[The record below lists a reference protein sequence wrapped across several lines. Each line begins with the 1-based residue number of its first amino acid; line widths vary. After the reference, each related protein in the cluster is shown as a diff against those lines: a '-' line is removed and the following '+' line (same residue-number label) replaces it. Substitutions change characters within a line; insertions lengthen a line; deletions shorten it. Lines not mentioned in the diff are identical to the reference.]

1 MIKQNYRLKVFTVLL
16 IIHVAIT
23 GIAQIQDAP
32 LHQKLATWK
41 ASAAFATAG
50 VGYAVS
56 DSQTGEKLLLSE
68 PQQSL
73 VPASI
78 LKLIT
83 TGTALEMLGPDFRFE
98 TIMEAVGIV
107 KNDTLFGNLHII
119 GGGDA
124 TLGSEYFPENNRF
137 IADCIK
143 ALKSKNIKVIT
154 GKLIMDGSIYESQSI
169 PDTWIWEDIGN
180 YYGAGVSAFSINDN
194 LYEVHLSSP
203 QEAGRPTKINSMHPE
218 IPGLQL
224 QNEVL
229 SSDINSDQ
237 AYIYGSPMEYNR
249 VIRGTIPKGKSDFV
263 IKGSM
268 PDPSA
273 YLAQYFRNELKN
285 NGIITEGDTEY
296 ATVKKGEGEVVIRFE
311 NQSPTL
317 REIIKVTNYESV
329 NLFAENF
336 LKYISYK
343 KSGLGVT
350 KRGCK
355 LVTEFWKENGI
366 DLTGFFMSDG
376 SGLSRFNAITP
387 GQMVQILNYMRTRSA
402 YSEDFYQ
409 SLATAGEGT
418 LTAMRI
424 ESFPRHSLRAKSG
437 SMTRVRC
444 MAGYLTTQSG
454 RQLSYTIMLNN
465 FTCSQGEAVRKIEE
479 MLVELRKL

>member
-1 MIKQNYRLKVFTVLL
+1 MSKQNYLLKVFTVLL
-16 IIHVAIT
+16 LILWSFT
-23 GIAQIQDAP
+23 GIAQNALAP
-32 LHQKLATWK
+32 LQQKMTSWK
-41 ASAAFATAG
+41 AYPAFATAG
-50 VGYAVS
+50 IGYAVS
-56 DSQTGEKLLLSE
+56 DCKTGEKLLQSE

-78 LKLIT
+78 LKLVT
-83 TGTALEMLGPDFRFE
+83 TATALEMLGPDFRFE
-98 TIMEAVGIV
+98 TIMEAVGTV
-107 KNDTLFGNLHII
+107 KNDTLFGKLHII

-124 TLGSEYFPENNRF
+124 TLGSNYFPENNHF
-137 IADCIK
+137 TDDWIK

-154 GKLIMDGSIYESQSI
+154 GKLTVDATIYESQTI

-180 YYGAGVSAFSINDN
+180 YYGAGISGISIKDN
-194 LYEVHLSSP
+194 QYEVHLSSP
-203 QEAGRPTKINSMHPE
+203 QEAGRPTRINAIRPE

-229 SSDINSDQ
+229 SSDVNSDQ

-273 YLAQYFRNELKN
+273 WLAHYFRNELKK
-285 NGIITEGDTEY
+285 NGIIADGETEY
-296 ATVKKGEGEVVIRFE
+296 ATVKKSEEEVVLRMV
-311 NQSPTL
+311 NQSPAL

-355 LVTEFWKENGI
+355 LVTEFWKVKGI
-366 DLTGFFMSDG
+366 DITGFFMSDG
-376 SGLSRFNAITP
+376 SGLSRFNATTP
-387 GQMVQILNYMRTRSA
+387 SQMVQILNYMRTRSA
-402 YSEDFYQ
+402 HSEDFYQ

-418 LTAMRI
+418 LTAMRA
-424 ESFPRHSLRAKSG
+424 ESFPGHSLRAKSG

-465 FTCSQGEAVRKIEE
+465 FTCSQGEANRKIEE
-479 MLVELRKL
+479 MLLELRKL